1 MKQDNN
7 IKVWDPFV
15 RIFHWGLVI
24 SFAIAYVSEDE
35 ILGIHTLAG
44 YVLLGLL
51 SLRLVWGFIGTR
63 HARFSDFTYSSTSI
77 RAFIRDTLKLRARRY
92 IGHNPAGGAMIF
104 LLIASL
110 LLTSITGL
118 AIYGAAEHAGP
129 LAGLLTNSSEFMKE
143 VFEETHE
150 FFANFTLFLVFIHI
164 AGVIVESFIHR
175 ENLAKSMIT
184 GYKRALDAPQEDKS

>member
-1 MKQDNN
+1 MKQENS

-24 SFAIAYVSEDE
+24 AFAIAYVSEEE

-44 YVLLGLL
+44 YVVLGLL

-63 HARFSDFTYSSTSI
+63 HARFSDFTYSPASI

-118 AIYGAAEHAGP
+118 AIYGAAEQAGP
-129 LAGLLTNSSEFMKE
+129 LAGLLTNSSEFMRE
-143 VFEETHE
+143 AFEETHE

-184 GYKRALDAPQEDKS
+184 GYKRALDTPQEDKS

>member
-1 MKQDNN
+1 MKQESS

-24 SFAIAYVSEDE
+24 AFVTTYVSEEE

-44 YVLLGLL
+44 YVVLGLL

-63 HARFSDFTYSSTSI
+63 HARFSDFTFSPASI

-104 LLIASL
+104 LLIVSL
-110 LLTSITGL
+110 LLTSITGM
-118 AIYGAAEHAGP
+118 AIYAAAEQAGP

-143 VFEETHE
+143 ALEETHE

-184 GYKRALDAPQEDKS
+184 GYKRALDTPQEDKS

>member
-1 MKQDNN
+1 MKQENS

-24 SFAIAYVSEDE
+24 SFAIAYVSEEE

-44 YVLLGLL
+44 YVLPGLL

-63 HARFSDFTYSSTSI
+63 HARLSDFTYSLASI

-118 AIYGAAEHAGP
+118 AIYGAAEQAGP
-129 LAGLLTNSSEFMKE
+129 LAGLLTNSSEFMRE
-143 VFEETHE
+143 ALEETHE

-164 AGVIVESFIHR
+164 AGIIVESFIHR

-184 GYKRALDAPQEDKS
+184 GYKRALDTPQEDKS

>member
-1 MKQDNN
+1 MKQENS

-24 SFAIAYVSEDE
+24 AFAIAYVSEEE

-63 HARFSDFTYSSTSI
+63 HARFSDFTYSPASI

-118 AIYGAAEHAGP
+118 AIYGAAEQAGP
-129 LAGLLTNSSEFMKE
+129 LASLLTNSSEFMRE
-143 VFEETHE
+143 ALEETHE

-184 GYKRALDAPQEDKS
+184 GYKRALDTPQEDKS

>member
-1 MKQDNN
+1 MKQENS

-24 SFAIAYVSEDE
+24 SFAIAYVSEEE

-63 HARFSDFTYSSTSI
+63 HARFSDFTYSLASI
-77 RAFIRDTLKLRARRY
+77 RAFVGDTLKLRARRY

-118 AIYGAAEHAGP
+118 GIYAAAEQAGP
-129 LAGLLTNSSEFMKE
+129 LAGMLSNSSEFMKE
-143 VFEETHE
+143 ALEETHE

-164 AGVIVESFIHR
+164 AGVILESFIHR
-175 ENLAKSMIT
+175 ENLVKSMVT
-184 GYKRALDAPQEDKS
+184 GYKRALDTPQEDKS

>member
-1 MKQDNN
+1 MKQESS

-24 SFAIAYVSEDE
+24 AFVTTYVSEEE

-44 YVLLGLL
+44 YVVLGLL

-63 HARFSDFTYSSTSI
+63 HARFSDFTFSPASI

-104 LLIASL
+104 LLIVSL
-110 LLTSITGL
+110 LLTSITGM
-118 AIYGAAEHAGP
+118 AIYAAAEHAGP
-129 LAGLLTNSSEFMKE
+129 FAGLLTNSSEFMKE
-143 VFEETHE
+143 ALEETHE

-184 GYKRALDAPQEDKS
+184 GYKRALDTPQEDKS

>member
-1 MKQDNN
+1 MKQENS

-24 SFAIAYVSEDE
+24 SFVTAYVSEEE

-51 SLRLVWGFIGTR
+51 SLRLVWGVIGTH
-63 HARFSDFTYSSTSI
+63 HARFSDFTYSPASI
-77 RAFIRDTLKLRARRY
+77 RAFISDTLKLRARRY

-118 AIYGAAEHAGP
+118 GIYAAAEQAGP

-143 VFEETHE
+143 ALEETHE

-175 ENLAKSMIT
+175 ENLAKSMLT
-184 GYKRALDAPQEDKS
+184 GYKRALDTPQEDKS

>member
-1 MKQDNN
+1 MKQENS

-24 SFAIAYVSEDE
+24 AFAIAYVSEEE

-44 YVLLGLL
+44 YVVLGLL

-63 HARFSDFTYSSTSI
+63 HARFSDFTYSPASI

-118 AIYGAAEHAGP
+118 AIYGAAEQAGP
-129 LAGLLTNSSEFMKE
+129 LASLLTNSSEFMRE
-143 VFEETHE
+143 ALEETHE

-184 GYKRALDAPQEDKS
+184 GYKRALDTPQEDKS

>member
-1 MKQDNN
+1 MKQENS

-24 SFAIAYVSEDE
+24 AFAIAYVSEEE

-44 YVLLGLL
+44 YVVLGLL

-63 HARFSDFTYSSTSI
+63 HARFSDFTYSPASI

-118 AIYGAAEHAGP
+118 AIYGAAEQAGP
-129 LAGLLTNSSEFMKE
+129 LAGLLSNSSEFMRE
-143 VFEETHE
+143 TFEETHE

-184 GYKRALDAPQEDKS
+184 GYKRALDTPQEDKS

>member
-1 MKQDNN
+1 MKQENS

-15 RIFHWGLVI
+15 RIFHWSLVI
-24 SFAIAYVSEDE
+24 SFVIAYVSEEE

-44 YVLLGLL
+44 YVVLGLL
-51 SLRLVWGFIGTR
+51 SLRLVWGFIGAH
-63 HARFSDFTYSSTSI
+63 HARFSDFTYSPASI
-77 RAFIRDTLKLRARRY
+77 RAFISDTLKLRAKRY
-92 IGHNPAGGAMIF
+92 IGHNPAGSAMIF

-118 AIYGAAEHAGP
+118 GIYAAAEQAGP
-129 LAGLLTNSSEFMKE
+129 LAGLLMNSSEFMKE
-143 VFEETHE
+143 ALEETHE

-184 GYKRALDAPQEDKS
+184 GYKRALNTPQEDKS